1 MSSTQGT
8 AGPQHSLF
16 DTILAAFV
24 PVHREGWPF
33 VAIAIG
39 AALIAFLIWSPLGWA
54 LAALAAA
61 IAYFFRDPVRVTPVR
76 DGLVVSPADGVVSGI
91 DLVPAPVELG
101 LGPEP
106 RRRISIFLSVL
117 DVHVNRSPVGGAI
130 TRSIYTPGQFL
141 NAAAPAASGQ
151 NERRSLVIE
160 TASGEALIVVQI
172 AGMIARRIVTTVSQG
187 DTVAPGERI
196 GLIRF
201 GSRVDVYLPADRS
214 ALVAV
219 GQYMIGGETVL
230 ADLASQEAARAVK
243 AS

>member
-1 MSSTQGT
+1 M
-8 AGPQHSLF
+8 AGPQHSLV

-33 VAIAIG
+33 VA
-39 AALIAFLIWSPLGWA
+39 AAVAAAFVGFMIWSPLGWICA
-54 LAALAAA
+54 VLAAA

-76 DGLVVSPADGVVSGI
+76 EGLVVSPADGVVSGI
-91 DLVPAPVELG
+91 DLVPAPTELG
-101 LGPEP
+101 LGTEP

-117 DVHVNRSPVGGAI
+117 DVHVNRSPVAGAI

-141 NAAAPAASGQ
+141 NAAVPAASGQ

-160 TASGEALIVVQI
+160 SPSGQSFIVVQI

-187 DTVAPGERI
+187 DALQAGERI

-201 GSRVDVYLPADRS
+201 GSRVDVFLPDDIAPQ
-214 ALVAV
+214 VVV
-219 GQYMIGGETVL
+219 GQRSIAGETIL
-230 ADLASQEAARAVK
+230 GRANVPTLPGI
-243 AS
+243 AQ